1 MFLNMFAVI
10 ETGGKQYLV
19 SPKQKIKIEK
29 IPSAEGEQFAFDHV
43 LLVAED
49 DEENIKIGAPYLE
62 SAAVEARVLKQG
74 RAKKIKMLRYK
85 SKTGRRR
92 RKGHRQPFT
101 EVEII
106 GITPPNLPLS

>member
-1 MFLNMFAVI
+1 MF
-10 ETGGKQYLV
+10 
-19 SPKQKIKIEK
+19 
-29 IPSAEGEQFAFDHV
+29 DRV
-43 LLVAED
+43 LLIAED
-49 DEENIKIGAPYLE
+49 DGENIKIGAPYLE
-62 SAAVEARVLKQG
+62 GTVVEARVFKQG

-106 GITPPNLPLS
+106 TIKP

>member
-1 MFLNMFAVI
+1 MFAII

-29 IPSAEGEQFAFDHV
+29 IKNAEGETVLFDHV
-43 LLVAED
+43 LLIAD
-49 DEENIKIGAPYLE
+49 NDGENVKIGAPYLDGI
-62 SAAVEARVLKQG
+62 AVEARVLTQG

-101 EVEII
+101 EVEILTI
-106 GITPPNLPLS
+106 K

>member
-1 MFLNMFAVI
+1 MFAVI

-29 IPSAEGEQFAFDHV
+29 IAADEGAEAIFDRV

-49 DEENIKIGAPYLE
+49 EGENVKIGTPYLE
-62 SAAVEARVLKQG
+62 GAVVETRVIKQG

-92 RKGHRQPFT
+92 RKGHRQHFT
-101 EVEII
+101 EVEILEI
-106 GITPPNLPLS
+106 KSAT

>member
-1 MFLNMFAVI
+1 MFAVI

-29 IPSAEGEQFAFDHV
+29 ITPQEGEQFVFDRV
-43 LLVAED
+43 LLIAQD
-49 DEENIKIGAPYLE
+49 DGEKVKIGTPYLE
-62 SAAVEARVLKQG
+62 GVVVEALAIKQG

-92 RKGHRQPFT
+92 RKGHRQSFT
-101 EVEII
+101 EVEILI
-106 GITPPNLPLS
+106 IKSVQ

>member
-1 MFLNMFAVI
+1 MFAVI

-29 IPSAEGEQFAFDHV
+29 ITPAEEEQCVFDRV
-43 LLVAED
+43 LLIAED
-49 DEENIKIGAPYLE
+49 DGGEIKIGAPYLE
-62 SAAVEARVLKQG
+62 GARVEARVLKQG

-92 RKGHRQPFT
+92 RKGHRQSFT

-106 GITPPNLPLS
+106 GITPPNL